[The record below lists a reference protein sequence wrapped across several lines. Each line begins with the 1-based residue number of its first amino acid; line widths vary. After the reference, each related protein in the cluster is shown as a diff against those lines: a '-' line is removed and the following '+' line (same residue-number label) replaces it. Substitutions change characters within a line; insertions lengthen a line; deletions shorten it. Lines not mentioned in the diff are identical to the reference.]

1 MQPALQLALLLAILL
16 PATKL
21 AASLCARF
29 NVPPIIGELMVG
41 VAFGPGAINL
51 LHLHLFSGGQATG
64 ALMLLAQV
72 GAMVLMFIAGV
83 ETDIDRMREASV
95 TAFLVALSGVIWP
108 FLLGA
113 GVAHIFGLSWRT
125 ACFLGGALTAT
136 SVSISARTLM
146 DAGRMA
152 SKEAT
157 VILGAA
163 VIDDVMGLFVLAFL
177 AASITTEKGTAFGVA
192 SNVGD
197 WLQQEMPI
205 AANHPL
211 FVQMTMISICV
222 AVFFVVGYALAKKY
236 LDPLIH
242 LLRKLTATEAVP
254 SCVLALV
261 LVYAVSAEW
270 FGSVAAITGAYLIGY
285 VFAGSQF
292 KADIERS
299 FYAIGHGLLIPLFFV
314 SIGLT
319 SDYRALGGH
328 WLLLA
333 VILFVAVIGKLFG
346 CGLAALGSGMDRVR
360 SFRVGCGMISRG
372 EVGLI
377 VTAMAASTGIFAESE
392 IAVMVAVV
400 LLTTLLTPLALRGAF
415 QLRSQQDFEEG
426 LLDSEPDLATLGE
439 PAPFPSAE
447 TRPVGSPPKDAS
459 FSMLTPNK
467 TSLLAFGGN
476 DSAREIEWESE
487 N

>member
-21 AASLCARF
+21 AASFCSRF
-29 NVPPIIGELMVG
+29 NIPPIIGELMVG
-41 VAFGPGAINL
+41 VLLGPGAVNL
-51 LHLHLFSGGQATG
+51 MHMRVFGGGEATG

-113 GVAHIFGLSWRT
+113 GVAHLFGLSWRT

-177 AASITTEKGTAFGVA
+177 AASITTEKGTSFGVA
-192 SNVGD
+192 SHVSA
-197 WLQQEMPI
+197 WLQSASPF
-205 AANHPL
+205 AASHPL
-211 FVQMTMISICV
+211 LVQMTMISICV
-222 AVFFVVGYALAKKY
+222 AVFFVVGYSAAKKW
-236 LDPLIH
+236 LDPLVH

-270 FGSVAAITGAYLIGY
+270 LGSVAGITGAYLIGY

-328 WLLLA
+328 WLLLS

-377 VTAMAASTGIFAESE
+377 VTAMGASTGIFGEAE

-415 QLRSQQDFEEG
+415 QLQSPQDLEEG
-426 LLDSEPDLATLGE
+426 LLDPILEPVSVAE
-439 PAPFPSAE
+439 SPSFSSSE
-447 TRPVGSPPKDAS
+447 TRGTDSLRNDAS
-459 FSMLTPNK
+459 FSTLTSTQSN
-467 TSLLAFGGN
+467 LLALGTT
-476 DSAREIEWESE
+476 DSSQE
-487 N
+487 NR

>member
-1 MQPALQLALLLAILL
+1 MSPALQLALLLAILL

-21 AASLCARF
+21 AASFCARF
-29 NVPPIIGELMVG
+29 NIPPIIGELMVG
-41 VAFGPGAINL
+41 VVLGPGAFNL
-51 LHLHLFSGGQATG
+51 MHMRVFGGEVTG

-113 GVAHIFGLSWRT
+113 GVAHLFGLSWRT

-177 AASITTEKGTAFGVA
+177 AASITTEKGASFGVA
-192 SNVGD
+192 SGVSA
-197 WLQQEMPI
+197 WLQQRYTF
-205 AANHPL
+205 AAGHPL
-211 FVQMTMISICV
+211 IVQMTMISLCV
-222 AVFFVVGYALAKKY
+222 AVFFVAGYSIAKKW
-236 LDPLIH
+236 LDPLVH

-261 LVYAVSAEW
+261 LVYAISAEW
-270 FGSVAAITGAYLIGY
+270 LGSVAAITGAYLIGY

-328 WLLLA
+328 WLLLG

-360 SFRVGCGMISRG
+360 SLRVGCGMISRG

-377 VTAMAASTGIFAESE
+377 VTAMGASTGIFGEAE

-415 QLRSQQDFEEG
+415 HLRSPQDVEEG
-426 LLDSEPDLATLGE
+426 LLESDFGAV
-439 PAPFPSAE
+439 
-447 TRPVGSPPKDAS
+447 PVAGSPSFSPPESRAADSLRDDAS
-459 FSMLTPNK
+459 FSMLTPSQSN
-467 TSLLAFGGN
+467 LLVFGTN
-476 DSAREIEWESE
+476 DGAPKSK
-487 N
+487 

>member
-21 AASLCARF
+21 AASLCTRF

-41 VAFGPGAINL
+41 VAFGPGAVNL
-51 LHLHLFSGGQATG
+51 LHMHLFSGGQATG

-113 GVAHIFGLSWRT
+113 GVAHMFGLSWRT

-192 SNVGD
+192 SNVSD
-197 WLQQEMPI
+197 WLEQKMPL
-205 AANHPL
+205 AAGHPL
-211 FVQMTMISICV
+211 IVQMTMISICV
-222 AVFFVVGYALAKKY
+222 AVFFVVGYALAKRF

-333 VILFVAVIGKLFG
+333 VILLVAVIGKLFG

-377 VTAMAASTGIFAESE
+377 VTAMAASTGIFAQSE

-426 LLDSEPDLATLGE
+426 LLESEPNITPIGE
-439 PAPFPSAE
+439 RAPFPTSEA
-447 TRPVGSPPKDAS
+447 RPADTPPNDAS
-459 FSMLTPNK
+459 FSMLTPGQTN
-467 TSLLAFGGN
+467 LLAFGGS
-476 DSAREIEWESE
+476 DSAEEIK
-487 N
+487 

>member
-21 AASLCARF
+21 AASFCARF
-29 NVPPIIGELMVG
+29 NIPPIIGELMVG
-41 VAFGPGAINL
+41 VLLGPGAINL
-51 LHLHLFSGGQATG
+51 LQMHLFSGGEATN
-64 ALMLLAQV
+64 ALMILAQI
-72 GAMVLMFIAGV
+72 GAVVLMFIAGV

-113 GVAHIFGLSWRT
+113 GAAHLFGLSWRT

-177 AASITTEKGTAFGVA
+177 AASITTEKGSAVGVA
-192 SNVGD
+192 SNVSL
-197 WLQQEMPI
+197 WLQQKFP
-205 AANHPL
+205 AAAAHPL
-211 FVQMTMISICV
+211 IVQMTMISICV
-222 AVFFVVGYALAKKY
+222 AVFFFAGYGAAKKW
-236 LDPLIH
+236 LDFLVH
-242 LLRKLTATEAVP
+242 QLRKLTATEAVP

-261 LVYAVSAEW
+261 LVYAVAAEW

-328 WLLLA
+328 WLLLG
-333 VILFVAVIGKLFG
+333 VILLVAIVGKLFG
-346 CGLAALGSGMDRVR
+346 CGLAALASGMDRTR
-360 SFRVGCGMISRG
+360 SIRVGCGMISRG

-377 VTAMAASTGIFAESE
+377 VTAMAANTRIFSE
-392 IAVMVAVV
+392 TDIAVMVAVV
-400 LLTTLLTPLALRGAF
+400 LLTTLVTPLALRGAF
-415 QLRSQQDFEEG
+415 QLRSPQDIEEG
-426 LLDSEPDLATLGE
+426 LVLETGVTVDDT
-439 PAPFPSAE
+439 APFPAPAPERRSAD
-447 TRPVGSPPKDAS
+447 SPHNDAS
-459 FSMLTPNK
+459 FKVLTSSK
-467 TSLLAFGGN
+467 TDLLAFSGDDGTQKLK
-476 DSAREIEWESE
+476 
-487 N
+487 